1 LSWLIQ
7 QIRPISTPALTG
19 VFSSLPTAVQPGINT
34 ALVCPTSLYLILR
47 SAPTV
52 TYVQRH
58 TGADSTKLLRLRE
71 VPFTQRT
78 FGESLKLRCRQAWRE
93 PLVGVCAPR
102 LGGRAERPRRTS
114 LEKHSLT
121 VTLPQ
126 PRQVRAEPVAHRGR
140 DCSLGAA
147 ACLVQAQQAS
157 PRFDVLE
164 FGSAKNH
171 ERHSVLLGLSS

>member
-7 QIRPISTPALTG
+7 QIRPTSTLALTA
-19 VFSSLPTAVQPGINT
+19 VFSTRPLAVQRGTSTAPG
-34 ALVCPTSLYLILR
+34 CPTSLYLILR

-71 VPFTQRT
+71 VPFTQRS

-102 LGGRAERPRRTS
+102 LGRRAE
-114 LEKHSLT
+114 
-121 VTLPQ
+121 
-126 PRQVRAEPVAHRGR
+126 
-140 DCSLGAA
+140 
-147 ACLVQAQQAS
+147 
-157 PRFDVLE
+157 
-164 FGSAKNH
+164 
-171 ERHSVLLGLSS
+171 